1 MLVPF
6 IWACL
11 TFLDIEISTLVL
23 HFEKKK
29 QQVSFDRAV
38 PFYHVALF
46 SFPTEPLSFE
56 TGTVFALWYVL
67 NKY

>member
-29 QQVSFDRAV
+29 KSFLDHAV

-46 SFPTEPLSFE
+46 SFPIEPLSFE
-56 TGTVFALWYVL
+56 TEAVFALWYVL